1 MAEKIKYLEN
11 EIDIV
16 KWYLAVMEDGIDT
29 REVVEKYADLKK
41 EHKIL
46 KKTSESSIKK
56 LTSQNKKLA
65 KRINDAMKRLE

>member
-46 KKTSESSIKK
+46 
-56 LTSQNKKLA
+56 
-65 KRINDAMKRLE
+65 

>member
-41 EHKIL
+41 EHTIL

-56 LTSQNKKLA
+56 LTSQNKKLT

>member
-56 LTSQNKKLA
+56 LTSQNKKLT